1 MSKIFSKGV
10 LMVEYQIIYS
20 TRRSIA
26 LVVRDGKLI
35 VRAPKGTPL
44 SKIRQT
50 VESHQGW
57 IEKNINAQKEK
68 AERFDGLSEQDIKAL
83 KKLAKKVLKAKTEYY
98 AKQVGV
104 SYGRIT
110 ITSAKTR
117 FGSCSSKGNISYSYR
132 LMLYPESAIDYVV
145 VHELAHR
152 KYMNHQKA
160 FYKEIEKV
168 LPDYKKRKML
178 LKK

>member
-1 MSKIFSKGV
+1 MSPW
-10 LMVEYQIIYS
+10 LRLPR
-20 TRRSIA
+20 T
-26 LVVRDGKLI
+26 
-35 VRAPKGTPL
+35 T
-44 SKIRQT
+44 
-50 VESHQGW
+50 
-57 IEKNINAQKEK
+57 QKQK
-68 AERFDGLSEQDIKAL
+68 AERFNSLTEQDIKAL

-104 SYGRIT
+104 SYGKIT

-178 LKK
+178 LKKWNGWKFCNRFNFFIQVFYQSNHTFSFQRNQYRYILNNYI